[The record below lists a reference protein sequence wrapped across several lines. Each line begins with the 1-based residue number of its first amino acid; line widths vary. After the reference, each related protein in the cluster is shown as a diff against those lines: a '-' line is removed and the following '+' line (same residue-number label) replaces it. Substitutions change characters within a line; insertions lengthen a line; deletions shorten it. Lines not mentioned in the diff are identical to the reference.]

1 MASIPTNKYYEYREM
16 IETICKHGDKEA
28 MERLYREII
37 ALYGRDCD
45 DLRQLDKYNTRWT
58 IL

>member
-1 MASIPTNKYYEYREM
+1 MASIPRDQYYEYRDM
-16 IETICKHGDKEA
+16 IKTICDHGDKEA
-28 MERLYREII
+28 MERLYREIQ

-45 DLRQLDKYNTRWT
+45 DLRQLDKYNTKWS